1 MSKRSGAKKRRAR
14 LSRTEPPPKPPPK
27 FGSRVQAVSAA
38 APVAQAR
45 WTQLQ
50 IDALFEQTVRSL
62 LQVPNNEP
70 EDLRALRE
78 IDERLDEPLLDRST
92 KWMDLGPRSGLSDA
106 QRMLRWLRLNP
117 GGVDDVLKRALASRP
132 SPIPR
137 PNLSRQQVK
146 TSQKRRAIEAAKHD
160 ARAEGR
166 ALSFTVREDARMLS
180 R

>member
-1 MSKRSGAKKRRAR
+1 MLGAV
-14 LSRTEPPPKPPPK
+14 L
-27 FGSRVQAVSAA
+27 
-38 APVAQAR
+38 
-45 WTQLQ
+45 
-50 IDALFEQTVRSL
+50 
-62 LQVPNNEP
+62 
-70 EDLRALRE
+70 
-78 IDERLDEPLLDRST
+78 
-92 KWMDLGPRSGLSDA
+92 
-106 QRMLRWLRLNP
+106 LRWLRLNP

-146 TSQKRRAIEAAKHD
+146 TSQKRRAEAAKHD

>member
-50 IDALFEQTVRSL
+50 IAALFEQTVRSL

-78 IDERLDEPLLDRST
+78 IDERLNEPLLARST
-92 KWMDLGPRSGLSDA
+92 KWMDLGPRSGMSDA
-106 QRMLRWLRLNP
+106 QRMLRWVNRSQP
-117 GGVDDVLKRALASRP
+117 ADAAAGGTQR
-132 SPIPR
+132 
-137 PNLSRQQVK
+137 
-146 TSQKRRAIEAAKHD
+146 RRAQRAAAGRRAGRADEAED
-160 ARAEGR
+160 VARA
-166 ALSFTVREDARMLS
+166 
-180 R
+180 

>member
-1 MSKRSGAKKRRAR
+1 MLRRYCPAHCVIGPLTLNGTFWLELTLRAR
-14 LSRTEPPPKPPPK
+14 
-27 FGSRVQAVSAA
+27 G
-38 APVAQAR
+38 
-45 WTQLQ
+45 W
-50 IDALFEQTVRSL
+50 
-62 LQVPNNEP
+62 
-70 EDLRALRE
+70 E
-78 IDERLDEPLLDRST
+78 IDERLDEPLLARST